1 MDNIKIRRKEL
12 PEKFCKKVLD
22 NDLIENLV
30 TFYSQKGFTN
40 FRKKLD
46 KTLQFR
52 GIIKDF
58 LAYADKYGKKYEDF
72 MKSSSATISDE
83 WSMKTTITNLLK
95 SKNYSKFDEIKPE
108 NLNSRENN
116 LINQQLPS
124 QPSRSKRAKTIFGK
138 I

>member
-1 MDNIKIRRKEL
+1 
-12 PEKFCKKVLD
+12 
-22 NDLIENLV
+22 
-30 TFYSQKGFTN
+30 
-40 FRKKLD
+40 
-46 KTLQFR
+46 
-52 GIIKDF
+52 
-58 LAYADKYGKKYEDF
+58 

-95 SKNYSKFDEIKPE
+95 SKNYSKFDENKPE